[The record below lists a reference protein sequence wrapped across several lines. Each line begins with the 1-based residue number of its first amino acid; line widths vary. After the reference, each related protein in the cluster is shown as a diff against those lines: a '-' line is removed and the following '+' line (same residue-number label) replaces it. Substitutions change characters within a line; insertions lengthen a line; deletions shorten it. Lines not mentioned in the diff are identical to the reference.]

1 MQKNW
6 NNCGGHFQKQDF
18 LWNLVIFICS
28 KVVKSYPR
36 KKSCKNQTFHP
47 ILTIKYSIPTKMTMA
62 SSNKL
67 SKLIFSHFLKV
78 CFFDIKCWVRN
89 VKNPFFSKSQ
99 KKLFQSICF
108 TKTHFM
114 NLFRML
120 FMFKAETLP
129 ILRKVEKTPF
139 LLQKNHH
146 FCCSFWQNSNFWD
159 KKYSPNLHN
168 WDPKTVYFHP
178 FLINIPQFLN
188 QNRVIE
194 SFLPKNVFFPCFST
208 FFPL

>member
-1 MQKNW
+1 MATSKNKTFFW
-6 NNCGGHFQKQDF
+6 NF
-18 LWNLVIFICS
+18 VIFICS

-62 SSNKL
+62 SSNML
-67 SKLIFSHFLKV
+67 SKLIFSHFLKFS
-78 CFFDIKCWVRN
+78 FFDIKCWVRN

-120 FMFKAETLP
+120 FMFKAKTLP
-129 ILRKVEKTPF
+129 ILRKVEKHLFSYKKTINF
-139 LLQKNHH
+139 VAVFDKTQIFEIKNISRTYTTGIPKQFTFIH
-146 FCCSFWQNSNFWD
+146 SSSI
-159 KKYSPNLHN
+159 YPN
-168 WDPKTVYFHP
+168 
-178 FLINIPQFLN
+178 
-188 QNRVIE
+188 
-194 SFLPKNVFFPCFST
+194 FST
-208 FFPL
+208 KIELLSHFYR